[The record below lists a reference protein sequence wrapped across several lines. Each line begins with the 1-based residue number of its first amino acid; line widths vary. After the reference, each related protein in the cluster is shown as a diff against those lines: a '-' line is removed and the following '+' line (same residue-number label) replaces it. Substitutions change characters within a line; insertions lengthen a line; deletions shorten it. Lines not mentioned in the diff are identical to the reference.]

1 MLTYNLEFF
10 NNYNEQSICLS
21 EPILIAIKKLHNEL
35 HIDNIVEPKKI
46 KRQKR
51 SMENL
56 KNLDFKCTVIKK
68 KEGDEKIINDIRS
81 SLNKLS
87 DKNYDTQLE
96 LLIENINLLI
106 EDKDDK
112 NITNIMELLLDIS
125 SGNSYLSNLY
135 AKLWKYLIEK
145 YGNNNYIDMLF
156 DKYTNLINNIE
167 YMDPNIDYD
176 KHCKINK
183 VNDKRKNITT
193 FMVNLLQENVIT
205 KEYCINVINNVI
217 DDIENNIIDNIPEY
231 KNDELVEILK
241 VLVTNSVSILKTHN
255 SWKNIHDYI
264 VDISN
269 KKKKDLNSISTRTLF
284 KFMDMRDKLI

>member
-21 EPILIAIKKLHNEL
+21 EPILTAIKKLHNEL

-96 LLIENINLLI
+96 LLIENIDLLI

-112 NITNIMELLLDIS
+112 NITNIMELLIDIS

-135 AKLWKYLIEK
+135 AKLWKCLIEK